1 MIIIIKI
8 ILLITGELMRIKNK
22 LKKVRF
28 YKRLTQDDLYLK
40 TNIWPAK
47 ISKIERGIFRP
58 SSKEK
63 ELLSKALKTPIR
75 EIFPEA

>member
-1 MIIIIKI
+1 
-8 ILLITGELMRIKNK
+8 MRIKNR
-22 LKKVRF
+22 LKVIRF
-28 YKRLTQDDLYLK
+28 HKRLTQDDLYLI

-63 ELLSKALKTPIR
+63 ELLAKALKTSIYK
-75 EIFPEA
+75 IFPEDEKV